1 MKFETK
7 ATEIIQRTHNVKSF
21 RFTRPASFDYLAGQF
36 FFITIKKNQEEQKKH
51 FSFSTSPTEKE
62 FFEFTK
68 KITDSQF
75 SKTLTS
81 LQINDQV
88 TIDGPYGKFTLEEK
102 TKNAGMLAGGI
113 GITPL
118 RSICR
123 FCTDKQTDTKI
134 TLLYSNIT
142 EKDIAF
148 KEDLEQMQRQNN
160 NIKIEHVLESPP
172 PNWNSH
178 VGRINENIIKQE
190 IPNYIQTTFFI
201 CGPPAMNKA
210 MENLLNNIGVTKENI
225 KLENFTGY

>member
-1 MKFETK
+1 MKFETN

-21 RFTRPASFDYLAGQF
+21 RFARPVSFNYLAGQF
-36 FFITIKKNQEEQKKH
+36 MFVTINKNQEEQKKH
-51 FSFSTSPTEKE
+51 FSFSTSPTEE
-62 FFEFTK
+62 EYIEFTK
-68 KITDSQF
+68 KMTDSTF
-75 SKTLTS
+75 SKALNS
-81 LQINDQV
+81 LKIDEKV
-88 TIDGPYGKFTLEEK
+88 IIDGPYGKFTLDEK
-102 TKNAGMLAGGI
+102 TKNIGMLAGGI

-118 RSICR
+118 RSMCR
-123 FCTDKQTDTKI
+123 YCADKQTEIKI

-148 KEDLEQMQRQNN
+148 REDLEQIQRQNS
-160 NIKIEHVLESPP
+160 NIRIVHVLDSPP

-178 VGRINENIIKQE
+178 TGRINENIVKQE
-190 IPNYIQTTFFI
+190 IPNYTQTTFFI